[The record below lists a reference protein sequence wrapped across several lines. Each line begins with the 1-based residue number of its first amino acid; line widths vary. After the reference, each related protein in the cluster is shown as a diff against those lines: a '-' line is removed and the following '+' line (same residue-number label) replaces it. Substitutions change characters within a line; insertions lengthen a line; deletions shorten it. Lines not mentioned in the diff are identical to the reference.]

1 MGRRRSS
8 VAAGKGLNTSARAPA
23 APPADAGDAG
33 HSVFS
38 AWDSGVAQTTSFFT
52 GVQDTFLT

>member
-8 VAAGKGLNTSARAPA
+8 VAAGKGLSGAA
-23 APPADAGDAG
+23 APSGASPPDAGAGDA
-33 HSVFS
+33 
-38 AWDSGVAQTTSFFT
+38 AWWYSGVAQTTSFFT